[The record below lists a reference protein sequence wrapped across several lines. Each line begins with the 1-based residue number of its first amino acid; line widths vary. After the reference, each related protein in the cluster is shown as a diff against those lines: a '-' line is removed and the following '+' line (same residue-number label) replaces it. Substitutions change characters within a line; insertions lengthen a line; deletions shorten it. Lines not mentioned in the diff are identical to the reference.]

1 MYAVL
6 RLISEREQDL
16 KRINTSLQQ
25 DLTTL
30 REKLHEMPKQIKE
43 DDKEN
48 TDKILEEEIV
58 TLTSKLSS
66 ANAKLKEMFP
76 AKTEIE
82 AVMDKSTG
90 KKLVKPAQ
98 WECNTFSTARN
109 NAESFNVREN
119 DIRSLARFIVMM
131 SIT

>member
-1 MYAVL
+1 MYAVF

-30 REKLHEMPKQIKE
+30 REKLHEMSEQLKE
-43 DDKEN
+43 NDKEN
-48 TDKILEEEIV
+48 TEKILEQEIV
-58 TLTSKLSS
+58 TLTRKLSS

-82 AVMDKSTG
+82 AVLDKSKG
-90 KKLVKPAQ
+90 KNLFKPAQ
-98 WECNTFSTARN
+98 LECNIFTTTRN
-109 NAESFNVREN
+109 NAESFNVRE
-119 DIRSLARFIVMM
+119 
-131 SIT
+131 